1 MSQIPSDTM
10 SEPQTNISM
19 RVETIDWGDIA
30 AAIGARGFA
39 TVPGFLAPP
48 ECAALIALD
57 ARTEMFRKRIDM
69 ARHNFGEGAYGYFAE
84 PIPPMIAT
92 MRQALYPPL
101 VPIANQINERLGR
114 DERYPATLAAYRRQC
129 AARGQSAP
137 TPLLLRYDVDG
148 YNRLHQDVYGPEVFP
163 LQGTVLLSRPGRDFS
178 GGAFLLTQTMPR
190 QQTRG
195 EAVELEE
202 GTLILFAGGDW
213 PAAGKRGFRRASIRH
228 GVSTVT
234 RGCRHTLGLIFHD
247 AA

>member
-1 MSQIPSDTM
+1 M
-10 SEPQTNISM
+10 SETENDISS
-19 RVETIDWGDIA
+19 RVEKIDWCVIA
-30 AAIGARGFA
+30 AAIAARGFA

-48 ECAALIALD
+48 ECGALIALD
-57 ARTEMFRKRIDM
+57 TRTDIFRKRIEM
-69 ARHNFGEGAYGYFAE
+69 ARHNFGEGSYGYFAD
-84 PIPPMIAT
+84 PMPPLVTA

-101 VPIANQINERLGR
+101 VPIANQINECLGR
-114 DERYPATLAAYRRQC
+114 EQRFPATLEAYRRHC

-137 TPLLLRYDVDG
+137 TPLLLRYDVGG

-195 EAVELEE
+195 EAVDLEE

-213 PAAGKRGFRRASIRH
+213 PATGKRGFRKAGIRH

-234 RGCRHTLGLIFHD
+234 RGRRYTLGLIFHD